1 MNGPEWAVSGLIY
14 SGYLIMKRYFT
25 VGEANGLLG
34 RVERHLRDALF
45 AMNEYGEADEAFVA
59 IQKWILMAGGS
70 VVDREKV
77 TRIVAQRGA
86 ARVIWEQEMASLD
99 GLGVQVK
106 DLKMGLIDFPTW
118 YRGEEVLLCWQFG
131 EEEIRFWHGVSE
143 GFRGRKEVDPEFLA
157 GHSGESE
164 Q

>member
-1 MNGPEWAVSGLIY
+1 
-14 SGYLIMKRYFT
+14 MKRYFT

-45 AMNEYGEADEAFVA
+45 ARDEYRQADEAFVE
-59 IQKWILMAGGS
+59 IQKGILMAGGS
-70 VVDREKV
+70 MVDRERV
-77 TRIVAQRGA
+77 TRIVAQKGA
-86 ARVIWEQEMASLD
+86 SRVILEQEMGSLAE
-99 GLGVQVK
+99 LGVEVK
-106 DLKMGLIDFPTW
+106 DLDVGLIDFPTW

-131 EEEIRFWHGVSE
+131 EEEIRFWHGVRD
-143 GFRGRKEVDPEFLA
+143 GFRGRKAIDEAFLA